1 MSVVEPINNSYRL
14 LKNGDEAYNAMLS
27 AIRGANKNIRLE
39 TYIYRATGIGERIR
53 NELVNAA
60 KRGVNVSV
68 LIDDF
73 GSIDLPSEFW
83 DSLKRAGGKVRRFN
97 PLGLYRFVFRDHRK
111 ILVCD
116 EEVAFL
122 LGLNI
127 APEYEGDG
135 IARGWR
141 DHGIEARGKIAEEL
155 AYAFDEMFDRA
166 DLQHPP
172 FALFRVTKARRAV
185 THLHTTLILSGP
197 GKGGNT
203 LKRWILNDLRR
214 AQNVKIETAYFL
226 PNWRIRKE
234 LSKVVRRGGT
244 VKLLLAGK
252 TDVQVAKFAAHSLYS
267 RLMKRGIQIYEYQ
280 PQILHAK
287 LMIIDNIVYIGSA
300 NLDTRSLQIN
310 YEAVL
315 RICDHTLAN
324 EARAIF
330 NEGLKHAVRIDPKTW
345 QKQRGLFEK
354 IKEQFSYFLLA
365 RFDPLVARYQIRRL
379 IKRTK
384 AMAHVENR

>member
-1 MSVVEPINNSYRL
+1 MSVAQKNCSHYKL
-14 LKNGDEAYNAMLS
+14 LKNGDEAFGAMLS
-27 AIRGANKNIRLE
+27 AIRGATKNIRLE
-39 TYIYRATGIGERIR
+39 TYIYRGTGIGERIR
-53 NELVNAA
+53 SELINAA
-60 KRGVNVSV
+60 KRGVSVSV

-73 GSIDLPSEFW
+73 GSMDLPAGFW
-83 DSLKRAGGKVRRFN
+83 DSLKNAGGRVRRFN
-97 PLGLYRFVFRDHRK
+97 PLGFSRFVFRDHRK

-116 EEVAFL
+116 ENVAI
-122 LGLNI
+122 LGGFNI

-135 IARGWR
+135 VTRGWR
-141 DHGIEARGKIAEEL
+141 DHGIEIQGEIASEL
-155 AYAFDEMFDRA
+155 ALAFDEMLEKA

-172 FALFRVTKARRAV
+172 FARFRITRARRAI
-185 THLHTTLILSGP
+185 THLHSTLILSGP
-197 GKGGNT
+197 GKGGNM

-226 PNWRIRKE
+226 PNWRIRRE
-234 LSKVVRRGGT
+234 LSKVVNRGGS

-267 RLMKRGIQIYEYQ
+267 RLMKRGVQIYEYQ

-300 NLDTRSLQIN
+300 NLDLRSLQIN

-315 RICDHTLAN
+315 RIHDHSLAN

-330 NEGLKHAVRIDPKTW
+330 NEGLKNSIRINPETW
-345 QKQRGLFEK
+345 QKSRGFIEK
-354 IKEQFSYFLLA
+354 LKEQFSYFLLA
-365 RFDPLVARYQIRRL
+365 RFDPLIARYQIRRL
-379 IKRTK
+379 IKNSK
-384 AMAHVENR
+384 GVAKS